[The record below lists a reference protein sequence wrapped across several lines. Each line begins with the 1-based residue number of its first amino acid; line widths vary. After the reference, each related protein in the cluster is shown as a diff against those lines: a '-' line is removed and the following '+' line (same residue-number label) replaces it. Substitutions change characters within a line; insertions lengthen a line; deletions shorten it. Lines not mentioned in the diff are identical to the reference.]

1 MKGECGRGAGWDRL
15 GKQEPLS
22 LACDH
27 VCMCAICVRAC
38 LYVNCVSARFVSCPL
53 RLNVGKQPSGVV
65 MADQAW
71 RWRPHAAVGE
81 TGQMS
86 GQDLR
91 YRSAH

>member
-1 MKGECGRGAGWDRL
+1 MGGL

-22 LACDH
+22 LAAI
-27 VCMCAICVRAC
+27 MCACVCVCVFICGR
-38 LYVNCVSARFVSCPL
+38 VSARFVSCPL
-53 RLNVGKQPSGVV
+53 RLNVGKRPSGVV

-71 RWRPHAAVGE
+71 RWRLHAAVGE

>member
-1 MKGECGRGAGWDRL
+1 MVGL

-22 LACDH
+22 LAVIMCVH
-27 VCMCAICVRAC
+27 VCVRLCLC
-38 LYVNCVSARFVSCPL
+38 LYVDTVSACFVSRPL
-53 RLNVGKQPSGVV
+53 RLNVGKRPSGVV

-91 YRSAH
+91 YRSVH

>member
-1 MKGECGRGAGWDRL
+1 MGGP

-22 LACDH
+22 LA
-27 VCMCAICVRAC
+27 VIMCVYMWTCESPA
-38 LYVNCVSARFVSCPL
+38 LFHCPL
-53 RLNVGKQPSGVV
+53 RLHVGKRPSGAV

>member
-1 MKGECGRGAGWDRL
+1 MCACVCVMCVFICGR
-15 GKQEPLS
+15 
-22 LACDH
+22 
-27 VCMCAICVRAC
+27 
-38 LYVNCVSARFVSCPL
+38 VSARFVSCPL
-53 RLNVGKQPSGVV
+53 RLGVGKRPSGAV

-71 RWRPHAAVGE
+71 LWRPHAAVGE